1 MLRAI
6 EHATTAEVISLEVG
20 NRESRN
26 LACFTLERVCCAK
39 SNTPVHTTAI

>member
-26 LACFTLERVCCAK
+26 LACFTLERVCCVKLSAQ
-39 SNTPVHTTAI
+39 VRTTAI